1 MWSPLSFKTW
11 LRPWMMLKLIYR
23 HVSENDHFEMQ
34 VEMQDG

>member
-1 MWSPLSFKTW
+1 
-11 LRPWMMLKLIYR
+11 MMLKLIYR